1 MNMRQIAHATVLLAV
16 VVGVQVMTIRLQSPI
31 GDAAIHLASGFQA
44 ARYGE
49 NTLNWEHPPLAKML
63 AALPIAIL
71 APDALPNTRSPEDPL
86 GLVESVTS
94 HPEYSGLW
102 MIWYRMALL
111 VFFVIPLLI
120 GTYALGRI
128 AVSHAGGLV
137 LACALGLNYSVVGN
151 LSTFQTDTAL
161 SAFTVLSLWMV
172 VRLHDRPSVRHALI
186 AGLMLGLGMASKHT
200 GVLVFALVAGW
211 WTVVA
216 WKRRVILR
224 TVFPMVGAALCTV
237 FFVYAV
243 ANRNISQEVSV
254 AALQDFVEGRGSLL
268 VADSMREFGP
278 LLMAVES
285 ASVSLAQW
293 LTGLIGIALQNNT
306 GIYPTVAFGDFSME
320 GRWWYFPAALVV
332 KTPLMLILATMVA
345 LGVGKTLAL
354 RAEIRWF
361 FCFVA
366 VGYLA
371 FALASNYN
379 IGLRHVYPILPL
391 MFLPVLRLVHVQ
403 WFPSAIAVAL
413 LVETLVVAPYWISAT
428 NTWWMGK
435 SNPTAWSL
443 AGSDLE
449 YQQNF
454 FSLAKELQEREGP
467 IAIVHPLLRTGVL
480 SLSIPDARI
489 ITTPPD
495 KLQPG
500 WYAVNVLLETY
511 PDAVHGDAAAP
522 ESLKRLIDSWAPF
535 LRFVQAGESH
545 GTIGG
550 TYHLYRVTEP

>member
-1 MNMRQIAHATVLLAV
+1 MSPRQVAHVVVLLAA

-49 NTLNWEHPPLAKML
+49 NTLNWEHPPLVKML
-63 AALPIAIL
+63 GALPMAIL
-71 APDALPNTRSPEDPL
+71 EPDALPNTRSPEDPL
-86 GLVESVTS
+86 GLVESVSS
-94 HPEYSGLW
+94 HPKYAGLW
-102 MIWYRMALL
+102 MTWYRAALL
-111 VFFVIPLLI
+111 VFFVIPLMV
-120 GTYALGRI
+120 GVYALGRL
-128 AVSHAGGLV
+128 AAGHCGGLLLV
-137 LACALGLNYSVVGN
+137 SAMGLNYSVVGN

-161 SAFTVLSLWMV
+161 SAFTALSLWAV
-172 VRLHDRPSVRHALI
+172 ARLHDRPSATYALLG
-186 AGLMLGLGMASKHT
+186 GLMLGLGMASKHT

-211 WTVVA
+211 WSVIA
-216 WKRRVILR
+216 WKRGVIAR
-224 TVFPMVGAALCTV
+224 TVLPMAGAALCTV

-243 ANRNISQEVSV
+243 ANRNISHEVSV
-254 AALQDFVEGRGSLL
+254 TALQDFVEGRGSLL
-268 VADSMREFGP
+268 VADSMQDFGP

-293 LTGLIGIALQNNT
+293 LTGLIGIAVQNNT

-332 KTPLMLILATMVA
+332 KTPLALILATVVA
-345 LGVGKTLAL
+345 LGVGRVLAL
-354 RAEIRWF
+354 RGEIRWF

-366 VGYLA
+366 VSYLT
-371 FALASNYN
+371 FALVSNYN
-379 IGLRHVYPILPL
+379 IGLRHLYPILPL
-391 MFLPVLRLVHVQ
+391 LYLPVLRLMHT
-403 WFPSAIAVAL
+403 WWIPPAIALAL
-413 LVETLVVAPYWISAT
+413 LVETLIVSPYWISAT

-435 SNPTAWSL
+435 YNPTAWSL

-454 FSLAKELQEREGP
+454 ISLAKDVQEREGP

-480 SLSIPDARI
+480 SRSIPDARI
-489 ITTPPD
+489 IATPPD

-511 PDAVHGDAAAP
+511 PDAVHSDPAAP

-550 TYHLYRVTEP
+550 TYHLYRVGEP